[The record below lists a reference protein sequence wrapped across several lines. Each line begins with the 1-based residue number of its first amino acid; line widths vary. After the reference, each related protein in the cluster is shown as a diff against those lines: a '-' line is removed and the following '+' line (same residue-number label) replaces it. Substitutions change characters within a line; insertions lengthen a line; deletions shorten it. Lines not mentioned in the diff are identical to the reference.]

1 MNFKNLAI
9 VCALLCFSLAAIW
22 LFAPG
27 ILLNMWGVDFS
38 YSVGLVG
45 RRSAALYVGIGVMFF
60 YARNSEHSLAR
71 SAIISGI
78 VVAFLALAALGTF
91 ELATVHATPGIL
103 SAILV
108 EVAFALAFLRVARA
122 RR

>member
-1 MNFKNLAI
+1 MNFKTLAI
-9 VCALLCFSLAAIW
+9 LSGLLCFSLAAIW
-22 LFAPG
+22 LFAPN
-27 ILLNMWGVDFS
+27 ILLSTWGVDFS

-45 RRSAALYVGIGVMFF
+45 RRGAALYAGIGVMFF
-60 YARNSEHSLAR
+60 CAKNSEHSLAR

-103 SAILV
+103 SAVLV
-108 EVAFALAFLRVARA
+108 EVALAVAFLRVARA
-122 RR
+122 RS